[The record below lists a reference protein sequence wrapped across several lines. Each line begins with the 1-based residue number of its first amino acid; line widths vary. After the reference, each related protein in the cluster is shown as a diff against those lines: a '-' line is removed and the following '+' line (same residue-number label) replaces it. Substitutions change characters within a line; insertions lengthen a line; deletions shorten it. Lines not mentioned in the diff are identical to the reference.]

1 MIASQSHI
9 VRTRFL
15 SGQGLGNQLWVYA
28 AGRGIAEHLGRQ
40 HVVTGLEFFKG
51 ADFLEIYTGSD
62 PDPNAPVKQFNEALF
77 YDPNLKYFSS
87 TYDRRV
93 ETLPTRVQID
103 GLFQSEQ
110 YFYGRIADL
119 SDWVRPSIEVAL
131 RAKKYK
137 DVCVLNLR
145 GGEYKRHK
153 SLILPRSYWSHAI
166 ARLRERVKVDNILI
180 VTDDPAYARA
190 FLPEYAVLEGG
201 VAECYAALMGAR
213 AVIVSNSSFSY
224 FPIRTRS
231 DAPLVIAPEHWA
243 RYNHPAKRWAMPS
256 NYYDGWLYLTADG
269 RISDPE
275 TSRQAAERD
284 AEYYETEY
292 CVRVPQKMG
301 FGLPRS
307 RHLPRWLKQPL
318 KKIGAHIAPKL
329 IG

>member
-1 MIASQSHI
+1 MIAGQAHI
-9 VRTRFL
+9 LRTRFL

-28 AGRGIAEHLGRQ
+28 AGRGIAEYLGRQ
-40 HVVTGLEFFKG
+40 HIVTGLELFKG
-51 ADFLEIYTGSD
+51 AGFLEIDSGND
-62 PDPNAPVKQFNEALF
+62 PDPSAPVRQFNEALF
-77 YDPNLKYFSS
+77 YDPILKYFSS

-93 ETLPTRVQID
+93 ETLPARVQID

-119 SDWVRPSIEVAL
+119 SDWVRPSTEVAL
-131 RAKKYK
+131 RAQKYK

-145 GGEYKRHK
+145 GGEYKRHT

-166 ARLRERVKVDNILI
+166 AQLRERMKADNILV

-190 FLPEYAVLEGG
+190 FLPEYDVLDGG
-201 VAECYAALMGAR
+201 VSECYAALMGAR
-213 AVIVSNSSFSY
+213 AVVVSNSSFSY
-224 FPIRTRS
+224 FPIKTRS

-243 RYNHPAKRWAMPS
+243 RYDHPSKRWAMPS
-256 NYYDGWLYLTADG
+256 NYYDGWLYLGADG
-269 RISDPE
+269 RICDPK
-275 TSRQAAERD
+275 TCSQAAEQD

-292 CVRVPQKMG
+292 SVRVPQKMG
-301 FGLPRS
+301 VGLPRS